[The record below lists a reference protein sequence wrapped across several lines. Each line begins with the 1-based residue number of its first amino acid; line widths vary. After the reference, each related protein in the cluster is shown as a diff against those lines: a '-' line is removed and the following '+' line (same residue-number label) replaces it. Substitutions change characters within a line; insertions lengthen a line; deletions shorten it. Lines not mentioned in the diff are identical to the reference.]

1 MRMRRNVNYR
11 QRRAVDLRRLSLRQL
26 QTSHWQCF
34 RDFVLLQEDG
44 RTKPGRQNECLRVSS
59 HRPGKRSGT
68 PLLPQLRYYALLVQL
83 RSSTRHRNSSWL
95 LRRRVAWRATAFGHS
110 RQALSM
116 GLAARVLAE
125 SSRVRPNH
133 SLKLSPNG
141 MSRWPSSAGP
151 AAHFALAVQRAMP
164 LVPA

>member
-83 RSSTRHRNSSWL
+83 RSSTRHRNCSWL
-95 LRRRVAWRATAFGHS
+95 LRRRVAWRATAFGHP

-116 GLAARVLAE
+116 GRAARVLAE
-125 SSRVRPNH
+125 SGRVRPNH
-133 SLKLSPNG
+133 FIEPTASGWLRQP
-141 MSRWPSSAGP
+141 P
-151 AAHFALAVQRAMP
+151 AAAHVER
-164 LVPA
+164 